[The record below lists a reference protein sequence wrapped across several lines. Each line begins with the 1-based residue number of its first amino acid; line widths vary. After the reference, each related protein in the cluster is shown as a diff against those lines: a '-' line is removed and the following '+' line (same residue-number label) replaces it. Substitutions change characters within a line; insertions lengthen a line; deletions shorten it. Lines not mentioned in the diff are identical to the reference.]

1 MSKDVYYEYNPW
13 WESEGEVGLENW
25 VERPMVLDQMDKF
38 FESANI
44 VLLTGLRR
52 VGKTTLMKL
61 FIQRLIKRGIAP
73 GNIFYVSLDDYVL
86 EPKSIL
92 DITTEYRTLHKLPV
106 EEKVYFFFDEITHK
120 ENFHQ
125 QLKNLY
131 DRQNVKIYA
140 AASSSSILKD
150 KKAYLTGRAN
160 ILEVLPL
167 DFLEYLQFKNITVK
181 KKDSRLL
188 EAYFDEY
195 LQTGGIPGYV
205 LYKEREYLQN
215 LVDDIIYKDIIA
227 YHKIKNHQVVKD
239 LFKILMANVG
249 NPISTYKIGNTLK
262 ISADTVSRYLQHF
275 EDTYLIYLTPR
286 CGKLNQQLS
295 SPRKIYAAD
304 TGIRNSFT
312 GYINKGRVFENYVY
326 LKVKNFNPVYV
337 FENQVE
343 IDFYLD
349 NKVLVEV
356 KYGEELREKQKE
368 FFDKFKA
375 SRKLVIK
382 GYDDLAELYEI
393 LRIS

>member
-1 MSKDVYYEYNPW
+1 MNKDVYYEYNPW
-13 WESEGEVGLENW
+13 WEGEAEIGLENW
-25 VERPMVLDQMDKF
+25 IERPLLLDQMDKF
-38 FESANI
+38 FTSQNI
-44 VLLTGLRR
+44 ILLTGLRR

-61 FIQRLIKRGIAP
+61 FIQRLIKKGIKP
-73 GNIFYVSLDDYVL
+73 MNIFYVSLDDYVL
-86 EPKSIL
+86 EAKSI
-92 DITTEYRTLHKLPV
+92 IEVATEYRALHKLPV

-140 AASSSSILKD
+140 AASSSSLLKD

-167 DFLEYLQFKNITVK
+167 DFFEYLQFKNITVK
-181 KKDSRLL
+181 KRDSQLL
-188 EAYFDEY
+188 ETYFDEY

-205 LYKEREYLQN
+205 LYKEREYIQN

-227 YHKIKNHQVVKD
+227 YHKIKNNQVVKD
-239 LFKILMANVG
+239 LFKILMGNVG

-262 ISADTVSRYLQHF
+262 ISADTISRYLQHF
-275 EDTYLIYLTPR
+275 EDTYLIYLVPR
-286 CGKLNQQLS
+286 FGKLNQQLS

-312 GYINKGRVFENYVY
+312 GFINKGRVFENYVY
-326 LKVKNFNPVYV
+326 LKIKNFNPVYV
-337 FENQVE
+337 FDNQIE

-349 NKVLVEV
+349 NKVLLEV

-368 FFDKFKA
+368 FFDNFKA
-375 SRKLVIK
+375 DHKLVIK
-382 GYDDLAELYEI
+382 GYDDLEGLYEI
-393 LRIS
+393 LS